1 MNDELNFYLRTVPKS
16 LGYALSTLEK
26 HISAHGEIE
35 DTPTE
40 TTYEEFVQATEDII
54 TAASHM
60 AKTLKIIAEE
70 IDLPEPG
77 PIAGAALKPRLG
89 FDHAEKDEIVF
100 KALVS
105 ARQILRSYFD
115 TVQPLAAEVADV
127 LSETSED

>member
-1 MNDELNFYLRTVPKS
+1 MNDELNLYLRTVPKS

-35 DTPTE
+35 DTLTE

-77 PIAGAALKPRLG
+77 PIAGAALKPPPRFRSCRKGRNRLQG
-89 FDHAEKDEIVF
+89 
-100 KALVS
+100 VS
-105 ARQILRSYFD
+105 
-115 TVQPLAAEVADV
+115 
-127 LSETSED
+127 

>member
-1 MNDELNFYLRTVPKS
+1 MNNELNSYLRTVPNL
-16 LGYALSTLEK
+16 LGHASSTLEK
-26 HISAHGEIE
+26 HISAQGELE

-40 TTYEEFVQATEDII
+40 TTYNEFVQAAEDII

-89 FDHAEKDEIVF
+89 FDYAEKDEIVF

-115 TVQPLAAEVADV
+115 TVQPLAAEVADI